1 MCVCEP
7 RRQFESDFSDASH
20 LANKAGYERDTTLG
34 VEGLMGAWV
43 EGWRGEWVEGGSA
56 VAITLALIAFTHGQG
71 ASGTGPHR
79 LGKKRWFP
87 GVSPWIVDRHLEV
100 R

>member
-1 MCVCEP
+1 M
-7 RRQFESDFSDASH
+7 
-20 LANKAGYERDTTLG
+20 
-34 VEGLMGAWV
+34 
-43 EGWRGEWVEGGSA
+43 GEWVEGGSA

-71 ASGTGPHR
+71 ASGTGPYR